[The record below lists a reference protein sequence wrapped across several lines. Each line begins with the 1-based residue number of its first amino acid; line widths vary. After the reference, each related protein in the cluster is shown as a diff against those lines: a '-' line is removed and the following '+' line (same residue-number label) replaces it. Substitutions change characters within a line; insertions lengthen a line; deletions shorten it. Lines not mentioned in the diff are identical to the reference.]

1 MVVNTYL
8 FILLAIRNLA
18 SGGSHFH
25 QQKQGLSMRWKG
37 QGGKKKLKKF
47 ISMAPISFMRLM
59 LFDCKMDRKQML
71 SR

>member
-25 QQKQGLSMRWKG
+25 QQSMRWKG
-37 QGGKKKLKKF
+37 QGGKKKIEEIYFYGSYKF
-47 ISMAPISFMRLM
+47 HEIHVI
-59 LFDCKMDRKQML
+59 
-71 SR
+71 